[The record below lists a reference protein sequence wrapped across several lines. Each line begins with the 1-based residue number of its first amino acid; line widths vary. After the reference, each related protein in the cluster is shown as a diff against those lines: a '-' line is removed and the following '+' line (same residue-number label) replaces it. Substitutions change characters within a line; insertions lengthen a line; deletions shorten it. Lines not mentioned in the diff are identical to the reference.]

1 MPAYIPGPHSALGL
15 KLVSTRPQNTQIGL
29 PTILSQVLLVNPIT
43 SEPLAF
49 MDATYLT
56 LLRTSA
62 GSGAATRYLCRKDVK
77 KMAIFGA
84 GALALP
90 HLEAMVSER
99 PSIQT
104 IAIVNRS
111 IANSENL
118 LQKLKEDERFAALNI
133 YVTDDAKEALSGALL
148 VVTCTGSHEPL
159 FDGNHLERGTHLN
172 LVGAFTAD
180 SREVDAITIKR
191 SKVVVDHRKSAE
203 LEAGDIVLA
212 INEGVVPPDHV
223 LAELGEV
230 VLGKKIRISDEDITL
245 FKSVGNAVQDVSVG
259 FQVLVN
265 ARRKGLG
272 TRVTTQ

>member
-1 MPAYIPGPHSALGL
+1 MRIKAV
-15 KLVSTRPQNTQIGL
+15 VSTQSTG
-29 PTILSQVLLVNPIT
+29 
-43 SEPLAF
+43 
-49 MDATYLT
+49 
-56 LLRTSA
+56 
-62 GSGAATRYLCRKDVK
+62 
-77 KMAIFGA
+77 
-84 GALALP
+84 
-90 HLEAMVSER
+90 EAMVSER

>member
-1 MPAYIPGPHSALGL
+1 
-15 KLVSTRPQNTQIGL
+15 
-29 PTILSQVLLVNPIT
+29 
-43 SEPLAF
+43 

-159 FDGNHLERGTHLN
+159 FDGIIWKGGHILIWLGLSLLILE
-172 LVGAFTAD
+172 
-180 SREVDAITIKR
+180 K
-191 SKVVVDHRKSAE
+191 
-203 LEAGDIVLA
+203 
-212 INEGVVPPDHV
+212 
-223 LAELGEV
+223 
-230 VLGKKIRISDEDITL
+230 
-245 FKSVGNAVQDVSVG
+245 
-259 FQVLVN
+259 
-265 ARRKGLG
+265 
-272 TRVTTQ
+272 